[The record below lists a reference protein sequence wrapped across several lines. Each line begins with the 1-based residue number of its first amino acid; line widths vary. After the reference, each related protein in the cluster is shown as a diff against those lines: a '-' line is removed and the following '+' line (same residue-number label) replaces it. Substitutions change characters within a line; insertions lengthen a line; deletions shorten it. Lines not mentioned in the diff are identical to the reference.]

1 MTSQDDSEGGVVLAV
16 GSAPRVRL
24 LGMPKRGPY
33 EKGEAKRAE
42 ILRVALDV
50 FAAEGYRGTSLRKVA
65 ARCEL
70 SLPGLMH
77 YFASKED
84 LLTQVLRMRDTS
96 ARERHAER
104 PARERFL
111 AIVREGA
118 ATPGLVE
125 LFVSMA
131 AAGSDPGHPAHA
143 LFAERYAQLR
153 AQVTEFVRERAA
165 AGTLTTDVPP
175 DRLAVLLLAAV
186 DGVQLQWL
194 NDRSVDMEQLVDDLL
209 TLLGTRAV

>member
-1 MTSQDDSEGGVVLAV
+1 
-16 GSAPRVRL
+16 
-24 LGMPKRGPY
+24 MPKRGPY
-33 EKGEAKRAE
+33 EKGEAKRRE
-42 ILRVALDV
+42 ILQAALDI

-84 LLTQVLRMRDTS
+84 LLTQVLRMRDES
-96 ARERHAER
+96 ARERHELDKGPEHFR
-104 PARERFL
+104 

-118 ATPGLVE
+118 NTPGLVE

-143 LFAERYAQLR
+143 LFSERYALLR
-153 AQVTEFVRERAA
+153 TQVADYVRPRME
-165 AGTLTTDVPP
+165 AGAITSAVPP
-175 DRLAVLLLAAV
+175 ERLAALLLAMM
-186 DGVQLQWL
+186 DGIQLQWL
-194 NDRSVDMEQLVDDLL
+194 NDRSVDMERTLDDLL
-209 TLLGTRAV
+209 LLLAAGGGDAEK